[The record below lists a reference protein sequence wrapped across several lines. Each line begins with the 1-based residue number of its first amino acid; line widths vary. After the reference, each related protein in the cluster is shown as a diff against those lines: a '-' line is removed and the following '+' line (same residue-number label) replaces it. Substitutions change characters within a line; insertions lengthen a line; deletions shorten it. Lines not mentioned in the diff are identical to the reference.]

1 MAVMTNILRLV
12 QRSGR
17 IAKSIAKKQLSKSRS
32 NPTGGKSAPMNT
44 TGSLSESIDFKLKVQ
59 GMMALLTLESADEG
73 LLLDKGFT
81 NIPFTPPKSKKSGS
95 KKRSA
100 YIHNLA
106 IWAARKFYGG
116 DYKAGLKAAFAIA
129 HKQKAD
135 NAAPANPGWIKE
147 IKDDLDKEIH
157 TALSMDTIMAV
168 NLDIESILNRKIP

>member
-1 MAVMTNILRLV
+1 MAITNILRLV

-17 IAKSIAKKQLSKSRS
+17 TAERVAKKQLSKRRK
-32 NPTGGKSAPMNT
+32 NPTGSGKNLPMNT
-44 TGSLSESIDFKLKVQ
+44 FGILSDSISFKLKIE

-81 NIPFTPPKSKKSGS
+81 DIPFTPPKSKKAGS
-95 KKRSA
+95 KKRSF
-100 YIHNLA
+100 YIHSLA

-116 DYKAGLKAAFAIA
+116 NYKAGLKAAFAIA

-135 NAAPANPGWIKE
+135 GAAPANPGWIKE
-147 IKDDLDKEIH
+147 IKDDLDKELNVQMALDTM
-157 TALSMDTIMAV
+157 TAI